1 MPAWA
6 LAAVLLLTAACASPP
21 RESGSAKS
29 APARARDFRSSDL
42 RQPALFVRV
51 VLATPGAFSDRD
63 RSTLPAAYQ
72 GALLEGLNARAV
84 LPRDA
89 QLVTEGKLDARVALA
104 RAREVGADHAVLV
117 DVQVERGE
125 PIFCREGRRPFR
137 TAAETWAPALQVL
150 RVSDGSTQL
159 ALSGGALAM
168 TDLEPDCDDP
178 RASQRRSREE
188 TLTESVNRLLRRL
201 LGS

>member
-1 MPAWA
+1 MPTWAWGA
-6 LAAVLLLTAACASPP
+6 LLMLTAACASPSLEP
-21 RESGSAKS
+21 EST
-29 APARARDFRSSDL
+29 PARAADFRPGQL
-42 RQPALFVRV
+42 RQPAVFVRV
-51 VLATPGAFSDRD
+51 VLATPGVFSDRE
-63 RSTLPAAYQ
+63 RVTLPAAYE
-72 GALLEGLNARAV
+72 GALLEGFNARAV

-89 QLVTEGKLDARVALA
+89 QLAGEGPFDPRTALA

-117 DVQVERGE
+117 DVRVERGE
-125 PIFCREGRRPFR
+125 PLFCRQGRRPFR
-137 TAAETWAPALQVL
+137 AAATTWAQTLQVL
-150 RVSDGSTQL
+150 RVSDGSTRL
-159 ALSGGALAM
+159 ALSGGTLAM